1 VPLTADDKEVT
12 FTTQMGRLE
21 VKTRFNL
28 KDMMYHKEL
37 AL

>member
-1 VPLTADDKEVT
+1 LTPDDKEVT
-12 FTTQMGRLE
+12 FTTQLGRLDL
-21 VKTRFNL
+21 KTKFNL